1 MFSQFQKEFITVLH
15 VINLFSQRLYMR
27 LVSNVLER
35 WSLHISPLLHFV
47 LALKWRVLLVLLG
60 LQAWRLD
67 IFLLCC
73 SSYIGLMEASK
84 R

>member
-1 MFSQFQKEFITVLH
+1 MVLH

-27 LVSNVLER
+27 LVSNVLGR
-35 WSLHISPLLHFV
+35 WTLHISPSLHFV
-47 LALKWRVLLVLLG
+47 PAFKWRVLLVLLG
-60 LQAWRLD
+60 SQAWRLD
-67 IFLLCC
+67 TFLLCY